1 MENFRLLCKSSTAN
15 TGKPGNVGKW
25 PNFLPETSLYPL
37 TLVSYSPSQCPHP
50 ALPIIVSPQAH
61 RPLTDGSFPGSR
73 DRRPFPVQIHGL
85 RHYQASLPQHSS
97 EWMDPQPPE
106 WNPKS
111 DSSWHRPTQL
121 PIPLTV
127 HPGQVHILSPTW
139 IDHHLTISS
148 HIYPVWGFSGKISLA
163 YNSSFNTPTSFHPTK
178 ASRNSSWATQQNL
191 A

>member
-1 MENFRLLCKSSTAN
+1 MAQLFTWDLPVPSYTCLLLSI
-15 TGKPGNVGKW
+15 P
-25 PNFLPETSLYPL
+25 
-37 TLVSYSPSQCPHP
+37 
-50 ALPIIVSPQAH
+50 VSPPCIAH
-61 RPLTDGSFPGSR
+61 YCVTSGTQSR
-73 DRRPFPVQIHGL
+73 DRRPSSVQIHGL
-85 RHYQASLPQHSS
+85 RHYQANLPEHSS